1 MMKTRNKI
9 LIMVI
14 GICLTV
20 LLSTSC
26 SPATA
31 VVGVAATV
39 NPDGAAAAVVK
50 PVKKEAVGTVKA
62 VAKPISDGL

>member
-31 VVGVAATV
+31 VVKT
-39 NPDGAAAAVVK
+39 
-50 PVKKEAVGTVKA
+50 VKKAAVGTVKA